1 MLGLKKTLSFVLMF
15 LAIVFVLTGC
25 AKKQSDGIKLRLA
38 FWGDVKEI
46 EIIKNS
52 VARFNEANPGIEVA
66 LERLPAGDP
75 YTEKILTQMAGG
87 NPVDV
92 MFVNAEQF
100 YIYAEKGILKPLN
113 DYIKKD
119 SFPIESFYKE
129 VVDKFSVNGNI
140 YVIPRDIAPV
150 CVVYYNKDMFDKA
163 GLEYPT
169 SDWTWDDLL
178 AKAKRFVKTDKDGT
192 KTFGFADDWPLWD
205 NFVYS
210 NGGKLVDNYAKP
222 AKCLLDSKEAL
233 AGIKFRKDLIYKHG
247 VMPSPSNMS
256 AMGGVGASD
265 MFVNGKAA
273 MFLSGIWKT
282 PFFRDIRGFKW
293 DAAMFPKAP
302 SGKRGFMMSGGGYA
316 VVSRTKNPEAAWKLV
331 TYLAG
336 DDGQKELAR
345 TGLAQPAKKEIA
357 ASKEFMD
364 GKAPASKKF
373 LLESVQ
379 YGYFVPNHSR
389 WQEAISAYLSP
400 ALDKVWANQAEPED
414 VVPGAVKE
422 INKLL
427 KDN

>member
-1 MLGLKKTLSFVLMF
+1 MLFRSGKMTGLKKTLSLVLLVSVAVIF
-15 LAIVFVLTGC
+15 IFTGC
-25 AKKQSDGIKLRLA
+25 TKKDSSSIKLRLA

-52 VARFNEANPGIEVA
+52 VARFNEANPAIEVA

-113 DYIKKD
+113 DNIKKD
-119 SFPIESFYKE
+119 NFPIEKFYKE

-210 NGGKLVDNYAKP
+210 NGGKLVDNYSKP
-222 AKCLLDSKEAL
+222 TKCLLDSKEAL
-233 AGIKFRKDLIYKHG
+233 AGIKYRKDLIYKHG

-273 MFLSGIWKT
+273 MFLS
-282 PFFRDIRGFKW
+282 
-293 DAAMFPKAP
+293 
-302 SGKRGFMMSGGGYA
+302 
-316 VVSRTKNPEAAWKLV
+316 
-331 TYLAG
+331 
-336 DDGQKELAR
+336 
-345 TGLAQPAKKEIA
+345 EIGR
-357 ASKEFMD
+357 ASCRER
-364 GKAPASKKF
+364 
-373 LLESVQ
+373 V
-379 YGYFVPNHSR
+379 
-389 WQEAISAYLSP
+389 
-400 ALDKVWANQAEPED
+400 
-414 VVPGAVKE
+414 
-422 INKLL
+422 
-427 KDN
+427 

>member
-1 MLGLKKTLSFVLMF
+1 MTGLKKTLSLIVLMF
-15 LAIVFVLTGC
+15 LVLVFAGC
-25 AKKQSDGIKLRLA
+25 AKKQSDGTKLRLA

-113 DYIKKD
+113 EHIKKD
-119 SFPIESFYKE
+119 NFPIEGFYKE
-129 VVDKFSVNGNI
+129 VVDKFSLNGNI

-178 AKAKRFVKTDKDGT
+178 TKAKRFVKTDKDGT

-210 NGGKLVDNYAKP
+210 NGGTLVDDYKNPK
-222 AKCLLDSKEAL
+222 KCLIDSKEAL
-233 AGIKFRKDLIYKHG
+233 EAIKYRQDLIYKHK

-265 MFVNGKAA
+265 LFLNGKTA

-293 DAAMFPKAP
+293 DAVMFPKGP
-302 SGKRGFMMSGGGYA
+302 TGKRGFMMSGGGYA
-316 VVSRTKNPEAAWKLV
+316 VVNKTKNPDAAWKLV
-331 TYLAG
+331 TYLSG
-336 DDGQKELAR
+336 DEGQIELAR

-357 ASKEFMD
+357 ASKEFLD
-364 GKAPASKKF
+364 GKAPAGKKF
-373 LLESVQ
+373 LLDSVQ
-379 YGYFVPNHSR
+379 YGRFVPGSSR
-389 WQEAISAYLSP
+389 WQEAMSAYLYP
-400 ALDKVWANQAEPED
+400 ALDKVWAGQAEPKD

-427 KDN
+427 K